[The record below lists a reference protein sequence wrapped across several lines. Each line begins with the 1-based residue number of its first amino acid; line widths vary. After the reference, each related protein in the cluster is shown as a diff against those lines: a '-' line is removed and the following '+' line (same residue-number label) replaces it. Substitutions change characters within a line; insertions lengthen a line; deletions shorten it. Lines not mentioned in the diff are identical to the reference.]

1 MSTAAVDALDEP
13 STKNMDLL
21 AINGVLLQ
29 HVAGYV
35 QPDVLRLNR
44 TLKTSTMGLPE
55 AVWERA
61 CRTLGA
67 GARPAA
73 MTWREYY
80 DSVMAPLARA
90 VYAGDWSHATGTRAL
105 VLRLAR
111 PFVVQEPQL
120 RHVLYRNRDSRLQ
133 ILRCLLPF
141 PTADACRELFIDQM
155 SEQVHIRRE
164 FKQHAEA
171 HRPEYLQHCGP
182 ILH

>member
-1 MSTAAVDALDEP
+1 
-13 STKNMDLL
+13 MDLL
-21 AINGVLLQ
+21 AIDGVLLQ
-29 HVAGYV
+29 HVAVYV

-73 MTWREYY
+73 TTWREYY
-80 DSVMAPLARA
+80 ASVMAPLARA
-90 VYAGDWSHATGTRAL
+90 VYAGDFRSPVTGTRAL

-141 PTADACRELFIDQM
+141 PTADDCRELFIDEM
-155 SEQVHIRRE
+155 DAQVHIRRE